1 MSITLTATKREIIGK
16 KVKNLRKQAI
26 VPGNLLGRNIENIS
40 IQVNERE
47 LQAALK
53 AAGTTKIIDLDLDGT
68 TYEVLLREVTRTA
81 SQQHFVHFEL
91 YAPDMTIA
99 VNTTVKINFV
109 GESALVTAGGIL
121 VTPQSSIEVSALPK
135 ALPESIDVD
144 VSVLEKFSDVVTVG
158 SLKAVEGVTF
168 TGSAGQAL
176 AYVAETRATRAA
188 AAAAKAEA

>member
-40 IQVNERE
+40 IQVNARE